1 MISFGYRES
10 SQLKFSLEWQVANK
24 PVRMIHFLWVYTSIL
39 RYVKRRCGD
48 ENVDIIIFYWY
59 TVAPFRHKEKKFK

>member
-10 SQLKFSLEWQVANK
+10 SQLKFSLGWQVANNE
-24 PVRMIHFLWVYTSIL
+24 LWVYTSIL
-39 RYVKRRCGD
+39 RYAKRRCGD
-48 ENVDIIIFYWY
+48 ENVDIIILYWY